1 MKANVLIDS
10 SGWIE
15 YFADGPKAGKY
26 AKYIEAANKSECVTP
41 SIVLYEVHK
50 KIKFMKGEDSALK
63 ALAHIIDNTEIISID
78 KKIALSAA
86 DISLKTKLAMAYALI
101 KATAEEK
108 DAKIITSDEHFR
120 KFPDVIFI
128 E

>member
-1 MKANVLIDS
+1 MKASVLIDS

-15 YFADGPKAGKY
+15 YFAEGPKASKY
-26 AKYIEAANKSECVTP
+26 AKYIEAANISDYITP
-41 SIVLYEVHK
+41 AIILYEVYK
-50 KIKFMKGEDSALK
+50 KIKSMKNEEFALK
-63 ALAHIIDNTEIISID
+63 ALAYIIGNTTIVSID

-86 DISLKTKLAMAYALI
+86 DISLKTKLSMADALI

-108 DAKIITSDEHFR
+108 NAKIITGDEHFR
-120 KFPDVIFI
+120 KFNDVIFI